1 MQRSLGRS
9 ERQGVAFVLK
19 RVVAMKFKSLFGS
32 QLSALALAAGAL
44 CSASA
49 SAADLVN
56 NGNFEAGYGGYMSPT
71 DWHLT
76 PLSQGSMAG
85 GLASS
90 AATSASKSALS
101 FGGGWVL
108 ATDPGPSPAGGK
120 FFWLDSDPH
129 YSGTIWQNLTGLQVG
144 KSYEVSFF
152 QAAGISQ
159 GYFPNIGHA
168 FDQTWTV
175 SFGSASK
182 TSDAM
187 TVGANNFQ
195 GYNAPST
202 AWQKQTMVF
211 TASASSQV
219 LGFLANGPAGLPPIA
234 MLDGISVNAVTAVP
248 EPASLGLM
256 GLGLGVVVL
265 ARRRE
270 KAKA

>member
-1 MQRSLGRS
+1 
-9 ERQGVAFVLK
+9 
-19 RVVAMKFKSLFGS
+19 MKSKSLFGS
-32 QLSALALAAGAL
+32 PLSVLALALAAL
-44 CSASA
+44 ASA
-49 SAADLVN
+49 SAGAANLVS
-56 NGNFEAGYGGYMSPT
+56 NGNFEAGYGGYMRPA
-71 DWHLT
+71 DWNLT
-76 PLSQGSMAG
+76 PLSLGSMAG

-90 AATSASKSALS
+90 AATSASNSTLS

-108 ATDPGPSPAGGK
+108 ATDPGPSPDGGK

-129 YSGTIWQNLTGLQVG
+129 YSGTIWQNITGLQVG

-159 GYFPNIGHA
+159 GYFPSIGHA

-211 TASASSQV
+211 TASATSQV

-256 GLGLGVVVL
+256 GLGLGLGVVLL
-265 ARRRE
+265 ARRRV